1 MLPRRLKKLNGQT
14 LLEVLIALAIFSIL
28 AHALLTLVATTYSIN
43 TFNRSRIAAR
53 LLAQE
58 KIEIVRNMPYENIG
72 TVGGIPPGVLPQT
85 ESVIINNLTYQIKT
99 TIVYID
105 DPFDSLSPSDLL
117 PTDYKRVSIE
127 ISWEGLES
135 SKKTP
140 LIMIT
145 DISPS
150 GIETTVTG
158 GTLSVY
164 VFDSNAEPI
173 PGADVSIIS
182 TGTTPLVNMTI
193 KTADNG
199 RVILPGAPTCKKGC
213 YQISVTKDGY
223 SSERTYSTA
232 EVANPVKPYLSVL
245 QGQVSEASFSIDK
258 LGVINVYS
266 YSDRSNNF
274 AVLGNTSFT
283 IRGEK
288 IIGTDTYDN
297 PVYKYQNTYST
308 NSGGQKT
315 ISDMEWDN
323 YFISIASTVGDISGL
338 NPPPSVS
345 LKPNEIID
353 IKFAVSPDTA
363 NSVLISFVNP
373 AVTPIA
379 SVSAKIYD
387 NKGFELIASSGASGV
402 PDFGQV
408 FFASLARK
416 IYQLEATIS
425 GYIKFNGTVDSYGY
439 KQQKV
444 ILNPI

>member
-1 MLPRRLKKLNGQT
+1 
-14 LLEVLIALAIFSIL
+14 
-28 AHALLTLVATTYSIN
+28 
-43 TFNRSRIAAR
+43 
-53 LLAQE
+53 
-58 KIEIVRNMPYENIG
+58 MPYGNIG

-85 ESVIINNLTYQIKT
+85 ETVTINELAYEIKT

-105 DPFDSLSPSDLL
+105 DPFDDLAPNDLL
-117 PTDYKRVSIE
+117 PSDYKRVSIE
-127 ISWEGLES
+127 ISWQGLES

-140 LIMIT
+140 LVMIT

-164 VFDSNAEPI
+164 VFDSNAEPV
-173 PGADVSIIS
+173 PGANVSIIS

-193 KTADNG
+193 KTAENG
-199 RVILPGAPTCKKGC
+199 RIILPGAPTCKKGC
-213 YQISVTKDGY
+213 YRISVTKDGY
-223 SSERTYSTA
+223 SSERTYSA
-232 EVANPVKPYLSVL
+232 SEVANPAKPYLSVL
-245 QGQVSEASFSIDK
+245 QGQISEASFSIDK

-266 YSDRSNNF
+266 YKDRSNNF
-274 AVLGNTSFT
+274 EVLSNTSFT
-283 IRGEK
+283 IRGGR

-297 PVYKYQNTYST
+297 PVYKYQNTFST
-308 NSGGQKT
+308 DSSGQKI
-315 ISDMEWDN
+315 ISNMEWDN
-323 YFISIASTVGDISGL
+323 YYISITSTVGDISGL
-338 NPPPSVS
+338 NPPPSIS
-345 LKPNEIID
+345 LKPNENIN
-353 IKFAVSPDTA
+353 IKFAVSPHTA

-379 SVSAKIYD
+379 SVSARIYD
-387 NKGFELIASSGASGV
+387 NKGFVLTASSGASGV

-408 FFASLARK
+408 FFANLARK

-425 GYIKFNGTVDSYGY
+425 GYTKFNGTVDSYGY